1 MDILKEEEGDILTL
15 RVRGRLDAEWADLL
29 SSELGEFVRAGSRR
43 IRLDLSELEYMS
55 SAGIRVLIMW
65 RGRLAKLGGTF
76 TVADPSEFVLSVL
89 KMVGL
94 DKQLMGQDAAPAAEK
109 AAEEHREVETDSAR
123 LAVYELDS
131 DAVLQCECI
140 GDPGALSRSCCR
152 EAQGGR
158 ASFPRDCFG
167 LGIGAF
173 GTDFADC
180 SGRFGEF
187 VAAAGVAVCMPT
199 DGTRVPDYMAA
210 AGKLIPEVH
219 VLEGL
224 RCSGGFAHLLRF
236 VPKEPDTP
244 VRLSELVGWA
254 LSTTQADAAGF
265 VIVAAT
271 EGLMGAALRRSPTQA
286 TADSSIFAHPEVREW
301 LTFTSEP
308 AFANHTCLVAGV
320 VARPGPPEIA
330 PFLRPICDGSLLLAH
345 VHAAALSYCNLQQ
358 GRIDMHKTV
367 ASVFE
372 TEALRGLLHLL
383 TDDRP
388 IVGVGESEFTS
399 GACWCAPIEF
409 PQGKG

>member
-1 MDILKEEEGDILTL
+1 MDILKEEQGDILAL

-29 SSELGEFVRAGSRR
+29 SSELGEFVRAGSHR
-43 IRLDLSELEYMS
+43 IRLDLSELEYLS

-65 RGRLAKLGGTF
+65 RGRLAKLGGSF
-76 TVADPSEFVLSVL
+76 TVANPSEFVLSVL

-94 DKQLMGQDAAPAAEK
+94 DRQLMGQDAAPAAKE
-109 AAEEHREVETDSAR
+109 AVAEHREVETDSAR

-131 DAVLQCECI
+131 NAALQCECI
-140 GDPGALSRSCCR
+140 GDPDALPGACYS
-152 EAQGGR
+152 EANGR
-158 ASFPRDCFG
+158 NTSFPKECFG

-173 GTDFADC
+173 GTDFAEC
-180 SGRFGEF
+180 RGRFGEF
-187 VAAAGVAVCMPT
+187 VAAAGVAACMPT

-236 VPKEPDTP
+236 VPKEPDAP
-244 VRLSELVGWA
+244 VRLSELAEWA
-254 LSTTQADAAGF
+254 LSTTQADAAGL

-286 TADSSIFAHPEVREW
+286 PTASSIFAHPEVREW

-308 AFANHTCLVAGV
+308 AFANHTCLAAGV

-330 PFLRPICDGSLLLAH
+330 AFLRPMCEGSLLLAH

-358 GRIDMHKTV
+358 GRIDMHGTV
-367 ASVFE
+367 ASLFE
-372 TEALRGLLHLL
+372 TEALRSLLHLL

-399 GACWCAPIEF
+399 GACWCAPIEV